1 MYMAMPTYEDIM
13 LPFLQTLSD
22 GKIHTLKEL
31 HVSLADHF
39 NLSDEE
45 RSRLLP
51 SGNQLMFY
59 NRLGWARTHL
69 KKALLISSLAM
80 GQFQI
85 TDRGKKFLE
94 TNPERIT
101 NNVLMKFQEFGAFWK
116 PSHVNDSFAENKNDQ
131 EKCGP

>member
-1 MYMAMPTYEDIM
+1 MAMPTYEDIM

-22 GKIHTLKEL
+22 GKTHTLKEL

-94 TNPERIT
+94 TYPERIT
-101 NNVLMKFQEFGAFWK
+101 NNVLMKLQLT
-116 PSHVNDSFAENKNDQ
+116 
-131 EKCGP
+131 